1 MHYPHLGDKAGNS
14 LWRTAR
20 FKRAFGCFALM
31 FMAVFFTFINYA
43 AAAAQLPAAKEE
55 VTNVPGP
62 DFEPQTCANVRLAE
76 TGWTD
81 IAVTTA
87 IAARILQGLGYETQ
101 TRLLSVPV
109 IFSAMSTGEIDIFLG
124 FWQPS
129 MTADIKPYLDKSE
142 VHIMRSNL
150 QGARYGLA
158 VPDYAYAAGLRRIED
173 IARFAGELD
182 GKIYGIE
189 PGNDANRLLLAMIEA
204 NKNGL
209 GKFQLVESSEPA
221 MLAEVAAAIADS
233 KPIVFLAWQ
242 PHPMNRQFR
251 LAYLSGGEAW
261 FGADTAGASVSTVVR
276 RNYDRQCPNIGRFL
290 QNLSFSLVMENN
302 LMDKILGNGE
312 EPDSAVRAWL
322 SSNPPV
328 LAEWLTG
335 VKSRSGAPA
344 LPLVQKAFTAR

>member
-1 MHYPHLGDKAGNS
+1 
-14 LWRTAR
+14 
-20 FKRAFGCFALM
+20 
-31 FMAVFFTFINYA
+31 MAVFLTFINYA
-43 AAAAQLPAAKEE
+43 VAAALPPAVREGATRGPE
-55 VTNVPGP
+55 PG
-62 DFEPQTCANVRLAE
+62 FEPQACATVRLAE

-87 IAARILQGLGYETQ
+87 IATRILQSLGYETQ

-109 IFSAMSTGEIDIFLG
+109 TFSAMSTGEIDIFLG

-129 MTADIKPYLDKSE
+129 MTADIKPYLDRGE
-142 VHIMRSNL
+142 VHIVRSNL
-150 QGARYGLA
+150 QDARYGLA
-158 VPDYAYAAGLRRIED
+158 VPDYAYAAGLRRVED
-173 IARFAGELD
+173 IARFAGELGD
-182 GKIYGIE
+182 KIYGIE

-204 NKNGL
+204 NKDGL

-251 LAYLSGGEAW
+251 LAYLAGGEAR
-261 FGADTAGASVSTVVR
+261 FGAGNAGASVSTVVR

-302 LMDKILGNGE
+302 LMDKILGHGE

-322 SSNPPV
+322 GSNPPV
-328 LAEWLTG
+328 LAEWLAG